1 MAAKKTGNLSAGLI
15 ATKGA
20 ATPAADVVGR
30 QTEAAPPT
38 ASVASA
44 PLNFKVDED
53 FRRRFRLRAA
63 EHDLK
68 LNELLRECFA
78 AWEREKRA
86 S

>member
-1 MAAKKTGNLSAGLI
+1 MATKKTGNLSAGLI

-20 ATPAADVVGR
+20 AAPASDVIGR
-30 QTEAAPPT
+30 QTATPT
-38 ASVASA
+38 ESVASA
-44 PLNFKVDED
+44 PLNFKVDEA

-78 AWEREKRA
+78 AWEREKGF

>member
-1 MAAKKTGNLSAGLI
+1 MAAKKIGNLSAGLI

-20 ATPAADVVGR
+20 AAPAPDVVGR
-30 QTEAAPPT
+30 QTEAAPAVT
-38 ASVASA
+38 SIASA
-44 PLNFKVDED
+44 PLNFKVDEE

-78 AWEREKRA
+78 AWEREKGL
-86 S
+86 

>member
-1 MAAKKTGNLSAGLI
+1 MAAKKTGNLSSGLI

-20 ATPAADVVGR
+20 AVPASDMGGR
-30 QTEAAPPT
+30 QTEATPIT
-38 ASVASA
+38 SSASA

-78 AWEREKRA
+78 AWEREKKL